1 MSTELAIAT
10 ESGKSMAELMGVST
24 EPVKNATPN
33 FARVTIRSSAIMGTN
48 DKGKKE
54 EIISTGSI
62 ALTLGEETVYAES
75 AIMRVFATRE
85 RWQRWNNDTGKMEKT
100 VLANS
105 VWKGDYK
112 DNLGG
117 MNLGRQPGFTS
128 KEEYQALPQ
137 HIKDINR
144 IKVIFGTISL
154 VNPVNADGTAKSGL
168 PMDIPFVFDLKNTPS
183 IKSIQGVLNG
193 MAKNNLLPPMN
204 LIKITGYEESN
215 DKNSWGQLTATLD
228 QPMSLQDSDNETLKN
243 FLEIIELQNAKILE
257 EHYAANKDGPDADA
271 KVVNEI
277 LDNDFV
283 EVDG

>member
-1 MSTELAIAT
+1 MSTELAVAT
-10 ESGKSMAELMGVST
+10 ERGKSMAELMGVST
-24 EPVKNATPN
+24 EPVMNAAPN
-33 FARVTIRSSAIMGTN
+33 FSRVTLLSSAIMGTN

-54 EIISTGSI
+54 EIVSTGSL
-62 ALTLGEETVYAES
+62 ALTIGEDTVYAES

-85 RWQRWNNDTGKMEKT
+85 RWQRWNNDTGTMEKT

-117 MNLGRQPGFTS
+117 MNLGRQPGFI
-128 KEEYQALPQ
+128 EDYQSLPQ
-137 HIKDINR
+137 HIKDVYR
-144 IKVIFGTISL
+144 IKVIFGTITL
-154 VNPVNADGTAKSGL
+154 IKPINADGTDRAGI
-168 PMDIPFVFDLKNTPS
+168 PDDMPFVLDIKNTPS

-204 LIKITGYEESN
+204 LIKLTGYEESN

-228 QPMSLQDSDNETLKN
+228 KPIGLQDSDNETLKN
-243 FLEIIELQNAKILE
+243 FLEVIELQNAKILE
-257 EHYAANKDGPDADA
+257 DHYASNKDGPDADA